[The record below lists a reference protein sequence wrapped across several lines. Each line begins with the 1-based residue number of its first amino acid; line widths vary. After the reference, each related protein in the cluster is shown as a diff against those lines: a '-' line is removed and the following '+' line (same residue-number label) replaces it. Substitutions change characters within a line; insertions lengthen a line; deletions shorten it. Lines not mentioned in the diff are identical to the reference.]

1 MARKTKVESQN
12 TRNGILD
19 VAELVFLEKGV
30 AQTAMAD
37 IADAAGISRGAVYG
51 HYKNKIDVCLAMC
64 DRAFARAA
72 EGFELVED
80 GPVLETLRQAALHY
94 LRQCVE
100 SGSVQRVLEILYMK
114 CEQSEENAPLLRRRT
129 LYDKQ
134 TLRITTALLRALWPA
149 VNCRPH
155 STCTWRASISSRC
168 WKAFSARWCGP
179 TGCTARAGKTSTRY
193 CSPASIPCTIRLGY
207 ASRVRLISIPGSDS
221 ARRLQ

>member
-19 VAELVFLEKGV
+19 AAELVFLEKGV

-129 LYDKQ
+129 IYDKQ
-134 TLRITTALLRALWPA
+134 TLRITTALLRRAVASGELPA
-149 VNCRPH
+149 TPDLH
-155 STCTWRASISSRC
+155 LASVYFQSLLEGIFGSRV
-168 WKAFSARWCGP
+168 WTDRWLGARWEEVD
-179 TGCTARAGKTSTRY
+179 ALLLAGIDTVHD
-193 CSPASIPCTIRLGY
+193 SPRLSRKSVPDVAS
-207 ASRVRLISIPGSDS
+207 
-221 ARRLQ
+221 

>member
-1 MARKTKVESQN
+1 MARKTKEESQN

-19 VAELVFLEKGV
+19 AAELVFLEKGV

-134 TLRITTALLRALWPA
+134 TLRITTALLRRAVASGELPA
-149 VNCRPH
+149 TLDLH
-155 STCTWRASISSRC
+155 LASVYFQSLLEGIFGSMVWTDRLHG
-168 WKAFSARWCGP
+168 ARWEDVD
-179 TGCTARAGKTSTRY
+179 ALLLAGIDTLHYSTRL
-193 CSPASIPCTIRLGY
+193 CQQSPPDQHTGK
-207 ASRVRLISIPGSDS
+207 
-221 ARRLQ
+221 